1 MAVVKCSDGIYGIPQ
16 DAEARMFFYNKKL
29 LRAAGYD
36 NAFIE
41 AMPAR
46 TLSGE
51 LTMDDVIDIAKRVI
65 SKTKAQYGILH
76 RPNEN
81 SDRILSFD
89 ASLARCHRHRQAG
102 NQQNQGSIRHL
113 APAQQKF

>member
-1 MAVVKCSDGIYGIPQ
+1 MDLRLSAGRLCAQARRLHRQISPIFRYNLSVAVAVVKCSDGIYGIPQ

-51 LTMDDVIDIAKRVI
+51 LTMDDVIDIANRVI
-65 SKTKAQYGILH
+65 NKAKAQYGILH
-76 RPNEN
+76 RP
-81 SDRILSFD
+81 
-89 ASLARCHRHRQAG
+89 
-102 NQQNQGSIRHL
+102 
-113 APAQQKF
+113 